1 MYHFTF
7 IEETSIETEDKHS
20 EPQEQEHTQT
30 ISKVSKP
37 ENILRKTAYFLH
49 KYLDRQNCVRIYI
62 SKN

>member
-7 IEETSIETEDKHS
+7 YEETSLDTEVRASET
-20 EPQEQEHTQT
+20 QEKELTQT
-30 ISKVSKP
+30 VQNVSKP

-49 KYLDRQNCVRIYI
+49 KYLDQPNCVRIYI